1 MLKWLRVLLLCTF
14 LVGCATKLVYHNL
27 DWFVIDYAE
36 DFVDLNTQQ
45 KTLIEQTMPSLQ
57 SWHRA
62 QELPDY
68 LAMMDELSALSLP
81 DVTVEQVAQFQEKMR
96 FYYQRLVI
104 KLLPDVNAAGRH
116 AQ

>member
-45 KTLIEQTMPSLQ
+45 KTLIETND
-57 SWHRA
+57 A
-62 QELPDY
+62 EFTELASCPRI
-68 LAMMDELSALSLP
+68 A
-81 DVTVEQVAQFQEKMR
+81 
-96 FYYQRLVI
+96 RLFGN
-104 KLLPDVNAAGRH
+104 DG
-116 AQ
+116 